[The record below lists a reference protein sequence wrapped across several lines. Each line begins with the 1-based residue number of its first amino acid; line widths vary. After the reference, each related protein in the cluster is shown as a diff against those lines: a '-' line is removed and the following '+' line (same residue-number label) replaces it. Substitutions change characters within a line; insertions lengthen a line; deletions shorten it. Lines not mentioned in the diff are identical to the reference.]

1 MAKNKQII
9 ENFIADPATTAESRE
24 RLSTVNLD
32 DAVATYQVVKD
43 YPSLK
48 NEFIK
53 TLQSKIVQ
61 SKMYS
66 KIYNNPYRM
75 FHKGHLPAGI
85 GIEQM
90 FLELADSKGMFD
102 HFNEGGNDEA
112 DLIRAEANKVL
123 VNYITRNFMLKYK
136 SSVSDQRLKDA
147 FVNQEG
153 LSQLTNQI
161 VARNSSSAQVEE
173 KEMFEMLLESAASLK
188 ALEQEASG
196 KIKLGTTP
204 IPSDVAKAPMAKE
217 VMGELTNENREEFT
231 KRLIE
236 KVIELSS
243 EMSFPSTKYN
253 MAGVKTWTEKQ
264 NLVLCV
270 SPKIKALIDVEVLA
284 FAFNQQH
291 ADMNIRVV
299 EVQNMPKSY
308 ATEAGTVATE
318 SDNETYAILMDADFI
333 QLWETLVDSSS
344 FYNPATLVTNLFY
357 HRHGIA
363 SNCFFSSCVALTK
376 K

>member
-1 MAKNKQII
+1 MAKNKQIV
-9 ENFIADPATTAESRE
+9 ENFIADPATSAESRE
-24 RLSTVNLD
+24 RLATVNLD
-32 DAVATYQVVKD
+32 DSAAVYQVVKD

-75 FHKGHLPAGI
+75 FHKGTLPSGI

-102 HFNEGGNDEA
+102 HYDGGSDEA
-112 DLIRAEANKVL
+112 DLIRAEANNVL

-147 FVNQEG
+147 FTTPEG
-153 LSQLTNQI
+153 LSTLTNQI
-161 VARNSSSAQVEE
+161 IARNSSSAQVEE

-188 ALEQEASG
+188 ALEQEATG

-204 IPSDVAKAPMAKE
+204 IPSDVAKAPMARK

-236 KVIELSS
+236 TVIELAS
-243 EMSFPSTKYN
+243 EMSFPSTEYN
-253 MAGVKTWTEKQ
+253 MAGVKTWTEKS

-270 SPKIKALIDVEVLA
+270 SPKIKALVDVEVLA
-284 FAFNQQH
+284 FAFNQTH
-291 ADMNIRVV
+291 ADMGIRVV
-299 EVQNMPKSY
+299 EVQKLPKGY
-308 ATEAGTVATE
+308 ATTAGTVADE
-318 SDNETYAILMDADFI
+318 VDNETYAMLLDADFI
-333 QLWETLVDSSS
+333 QLWETLTDSSS
-344 FYNPATLVTNLFY
+344 FYNPATLVTNMFY

-363 SNCFFSSCVALTK
+363 SNCFFSNCVALTK

>member
-1 MAKNKQII
+1 M
-9 ENFIADPATTAESRE
+9 
-24 RLSTVNLD
+24 
-32 DAVATYQVVKD
+32 
-43 YPSLK
+43 
-48 NEFIK
+48 
-53 TLQSKIVQ
+53 
-61 SKMYS
+61 
-66 KIYNNPYRM
+66 
-75 FHKGHLPAGI
+75 
-85 GIEQM
+85 
-90 FLELADSKGMFD
+90 
-102 HFNEGGNDEA
+102 
-112 DLIRAEANKVL
+112 
-123 VNYITRNFMLKYK
+123 
-136 SSVSDQRLKDA
+136 
-147 FVNQEG
+147 NQEG

-363 SNCFFSSCVALTK
+363 SNCFFASCVALTK

>member
-1 MAKNKQII
+1 MAKNKQIV
-9 ENFIADPATTAESRE
+9 ENFMADPATTAESRE
-24 RLSTVNLD
+24 RLATVNLD
-32 DAVATYQVVKD
+32 DAAAVYQVVKD

-75 FHKGHLPAGI
+75 FHKGHLPQGI

-90 FLELADSKGMFD
+90 FLEIAESKGFFD
-102 HFNEGGNDEA
+102 HYEGGNDEA
-112 DLIRAEANKVL
+112 DLIRAEANNVL
-123 VNYITRNFMLKYK
+123 TNYITRNFMLKYK

-147 FVNQEG
+147 FTSPDG
-153 LSQLTNQI
+153 LSALTNQI
-161 VARNSSSAQVEE
+161 ISRNSSSAQIEE
-173 KEMFEMLLESAASLK
+173 KEMFEMLLDSAASLK
-188 ALEQEASG
+188 ALEQEATG
-196 KIKLGTTP
+196 KIKLGETA
-204 IPSDVAKAPMAKE
+204 ISAEVAKAPMSKK
-217 VMGELTNENREEFT
+217 VLGELTDENRQDFA

-236 KVIELSS
+236 SVVELAS
-243 EMSFPSTKYN
+243 EMSFPNTEYN

-270 SPKIKALIDVEVLA
+270 SPKIKSLIDVEVLA

-291 ADMNIRVV
+291 ADMKIRVV
-299 EVQNMPKSY
+299 EVQKLPKAY
-308 ATEAGTVATE
+308 ATTAGVVASE
-318 SDNETYAILMDADFI
+318 SDNETYAMLMDADFI

-344 FYNPATLVTNLFY
+344 FYNPATLVTNMFY

-363 SNCFFSSCVALTK
+363 ANCFFANCVAFTLK
-376 K
+376 

>member
-1 MAKNKQII
+1 MAKNKQIV
-9 ENFIADPATTAESRE
+9 ENFIADPATSAESRE
-24 RLSTVNLD
+24 RLATVNLD
-32 DAVATYQVVKD
+32 DSAAVYQVVKD

-75 FHKGHLPAGI
+75 FHKGTLPAGI

-102 HFNEGGNDEA
+102 HYDGGSDEA

-147 FVNQEG
+147 FTTPEG
-153 LSQLTNQI
+153 LSTLTNQI
-161 VARNSSSAQVEE
+161 IARNSSSAQVEE

-188 ALEQEASG
+188 ALEQETTG
-196 KIKLGTTP
+196 KIKLGTNP
-204 IPSDVAKAPMAKE
+204 ISSDVAKAPMKKE
-217 VMGELTNENREEFT
+217 IMGELTNENREEFT

-236 KVIELSS
+236 KVIELAS
-243 EMSFPSTKYN
+243 EMSFPSTEYN
-253 MAGVKTWTEKQ
+253 MAGVKTWTEKS

-270 SPKIKALIDVEVLA
+270 SPKIKALVDVEVLA
-284 FAFNQQH
+284 FAFNQTH
-291 ADMNIRVV
+291 ADMGIRVV
-299 EVQNMPKSY
+299 EVQKLPKGY
-308 ATEAGTVATE
+308 ATTAGTVAAE
-318 SDNETYAILMDADFI
+318 VDNETYAMLLDADFI
-333 QLWETLVDSSS
+333 QLWETLTDSSS
-344 FYNPATLVTNLFY
+344 FYNPATLVTNMFY

-363 SNCFFSSCVALTK
+363 SNCFFANCVALTK